1 MNWFTRFLTSSIG
14 QKLVM
19 SLSGLFLMVFLLIH
33 LLGNLQII
41 SDDGGESFNRYAYF
55 MTHNPL
61 IKAVSYLL
69 YASILLHAVQG
80 LLLWRENRRAK
91 GRGYAV
97 KFARTSESA
106 SRNMAWI
113 GIVLLV
119 FIVLHMYQYWFQ
131 MHWGALDLID
141 YVGQS
146 EPVKDLYSLVA
157 ASYENVYYVGFYVIS
172 MGVVGYHLWHG
183 FWSAFQTLGL
193 NHPKYTPL
201 IKWVGMIYAVA
212 VPALFAL
219 IPIWV
224 YMH

>member
-113 GIVLLV
+113 GIVLL
-119 FIVLHMYQYWFQ
+119 
-131 MHWGALDLID
+131 
-141 YVGQS
+141 
-146 EPVKDLYSLVA
+146 
-157 ASYENVYYVGFYVIS
+157 
-172 MGVVGYHLWHG
+172 HL
-183 FWSAFQTLGL
+183 S
-193 NHPKYTPL
+193 
-201 IKWVGMIYAVA
+201 
-212 VPALFAL
+212 
-219 IPIWV
+219 
-224 YMH
+224 